1 VASAGALGRERSV
14 IVGQRRWQLRLE
26 PTDVLL
32 ENTDRQM
39 PALTFGI
46 AMLVTLLV
54 AALAGILASARGRA
68 MDQVDRA
75 TAALRD
81 DIRRREAVEV
91 RLRERENDLRHL
103 ALHDPLTGLANRVL
117 FHERAEHAIAT
128 HKRSAAT
135 LAVIFIDLDG
145 FKQINDTLGHHAGDT
160 VLAEVAERLRR
171 CVRDGDTVGRLG
183 GDEFAVLAEQVGI
196 VDDVVAVADRIIHAL
211 GQPFEIDGR
220 VHHIAASAGVALD
233 EQDTTA
239 DTIIGRADKAMY
251 VAKAAGKGHYV
262 LAADSGITT
271 DIQPAPVGG
280 SAR

>member
-1 VASAGALGRERSV
+1 
-14 IVGQRRWQLRLE
+14 
-26 PTDVLL
+26 
-32 ENTDRQM
+32 
-39 PALTFGI
+39 
-46 AMLVTLLV
+46 
-54 AALAGILASARGRA
+54 
-68 MDQVDRA
+68 
-75 TAALRD
+75 
-81 DIRRREAVEV
+81 
-91 RLRERENDLRHL
+91 
-103 ALHDPLTGLANRVL
+103 
-117 FHERAEHAIAT
+117 
-128 HKRSAAT
+128 
-135 LAVIFIDLDG
+135 
-145 FKQINDTLGHHAGDT
+145 
-160 VLAEVAERLRR
+160 
-171 CVRDGDTVGRLG
+171 VRDGDTVGRLG